1 MDCFLYE
8 HEKLF
13 QLNNDRT
20 ISPVINN
27 KLIVGAENE
36 DQTLVLLNMDYEE
49 NDDKKLTFPE
59 LVIPNF
65 INFSI
70 YYREFEFEGYLVVLE
85 RMQKRLNYTESVEH
99 VQKKG
104 ARLMTLEEIK

>member
-1 MDCFLYE
+1 
-8 HEKLF
+8 
-13 QLNNDRT
+13 
-20 ISPVINN
+20 
-27 KLIVGAENE
+27 
-36 DQTLVLLNMDYEE
+36 MDYEE

-59 LVIPNF
+59 LNVPKF

-85 RMQKRLNYTESVEH
+85 RMQKRLNYAESCEH
-99 VQKKG
+99 VVKKG